1 MIYTAKEIANAQ
13 DNSYID
19 MAETKLFFFKLV
31 GSLNPMLA
39 KINKKSCLHCI

>member
-19 MAETKLFFFKLV
+19 TAEKAFFFKLV
-31 GSLNPMLA
+31 SSLNPMLA